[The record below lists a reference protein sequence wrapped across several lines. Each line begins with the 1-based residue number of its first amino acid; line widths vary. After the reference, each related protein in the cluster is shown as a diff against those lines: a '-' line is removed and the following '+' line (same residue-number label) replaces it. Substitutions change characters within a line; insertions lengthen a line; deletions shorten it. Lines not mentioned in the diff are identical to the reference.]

1 MTALGSVKIVL
12 EGERAE
18 AATRD
23 LFSKGWFEAE
33 WERKVSDGAPD
44 SVPASIPPASAS
56 PSSVVRAQV
65 VAIAGGS
72 VTIADKILGWWQGWS
87 SEDGNG
93 ADLAPLSVVLEAS
106 SGARVPLAGA
116 DRDSLVEVLRVLQT
130 PGR

>member
-1 MTALGSVKIVL
+1 MTAPGSVNIVL

-33 WERKVSDGAPD
+33 WERKTSDGAPD
-44 SVPASIPPASAS
+44 SVPASIPPASAP

-87 SEDGNG
+87 SEGGSG
-93 ADLAPLSVVLEAS
+93 AHDAALSVVLEAS

-116 DRDSLVEVLRVLQT
+116 NRDSLVEVLRVLQT
-130 PGR
+130 PRR

>member
-1 MTALGSVKIVL
+1 MTARGSVKIVL

-33 WERKVSDGAPD
+33 WERKVSDAAPD
-44 SVPASIPPASAS
+44 SVPASIPPASAP
-56 PSSVVRAQV
+56 PSSVRAQV

-87 SEDGNG
+87 SEDGDG
-93 ADLAPLSVVLEAS
+93 ADPAPLSVVLEAS

>member
-1 MTALGSVKIVL
+1 MTAPGSVKIVL

-33 WERKVSDGAPD
+33 WERRSDDGAPD
-44 SVPASIPPASAS
+44 SIPGSVP
-56 PSSVVRAQV
+56 PSSVVSAQV

-87 SEDGNG
+87 TGDAN
-93 ADLAPLSVVLEAS
+93 AAAAVPLSVVLETPA
-106 SGARVPLAGA
+106 GARVPLAGA
-116 DRDSLVEVLRVLQT
+116 DRDSLVEVLRVLHT